1 MNYSKLKIA
10 ITGGKG
16 GVGKSMVATS
26 LAIEFARIAK
36 TMLVDADA
44 ECPNDHLLLSVKRK
58 KYEAVY
64 QPIPKWDFA
73 KCTKCGKCASVCK
86 QNAVVFVKGKFPV
99 FVKDVCIGCKA
110 CIAACPAGAITET
123 KKEIGTIYIG
133 KYNVHPVKSAK
144 GGAAKPQ
151 FNGVNLVSSELK
163 LGELASGEVV
173 AEVRKY
179 SDKINKKIKAKTV
192 IIDSSP
198 GIGCPV
204 IASLVGTDYIVAVT
218 EPTPSA
224 LFDLKRVLYLAD
236 HFGVK
241 HGIIINKFDLAKNF
255 YKKIEKFAKENNIPI
270 IGRIP
275 YRKDFIDSSIK
286 MKPVVEI
293 NPDYQKLFQ
302 KIIKQINLTG
312 KKYAKTAA
320 LQKNRI

>member
-1 MNYSKLKIA
+1 MKIA

-26 LAIEFARIAK
+26 LAVEFSRK
-36 TMLVDADA
+36 TKTLLVDADA

-58 KYEAVY
+58 KYITVY
-64 QPIPKWDFA
+64 QPIPKWDFK

-86 QNAVVFVKGKFPV
+86 QNAIVSVKNKYPA

-110 CIAACPAGAITET
+110 CIVACPTGAITEI
-123 KKEIGTIYIG
+123 KKEIGIIYTG
-133 KYNVHPVKSAK
+133 KNYN
-144 GGAAKPQ
+144 
-151 FNGVNLVSSELK
+151 VNLVSGELK

-179 SDKINKKIKAKTV
+179 SDKIKEKIKADII

-224 LFDLKRVLYLAD
+224 LFDLKRVLYLAN
-236 HFGVK
+236 HFGIK
-241 HGIIINKFDLAKNF
+241 HGIVINKSDLAENF
-255 YKKIEKFAKENNIPI
+255 YKKIEKFAKTNRIPI
-270 IGRIP
+270 LGKIP
-275 YRKDFIDSSIK
+275 YRKDFVESTIK

-293 NPDYQKLFQ
+293 NPEYG
-302 KIIKQINLTG
+302 KIFKDIINQIL
-312 KKYAKTAA
+312 K
-320 LQKNRI
+320 

>member
-1 MNYSKLKIA
+1 MKIA

-26 LAIEFARIAK
+26 LVVEFARENK

-58 KYEAVY
+58 KYTTCY
-64 QPIPKWDFA
+64 QPIPKFDYK
-73 KCTKCGKCASVCK
+73 KCKKCGKCASVCK
-86 QNAVVFVKGKFPV
+86 QNAIVFAKGKYPA

-110 CIAACPAGAITET
+110 CIVACPTGAITET
-123 KKEIGTIYIG
+123 KKEIGTIYTG
-133 KYNVHPVKSAK
+133 KNYD
-144 GGAAKPQ
+144 
-151 FNGVNLVSSELK
+151 VNLVSSELK

-179 SDKINKKIKAKTV
+179 SDKINEKIKAGV
-192 IIDSSP
+192 VVIDSSP

-224 LFDLKRVLYLAD
+224 IFDLKRVLYLAN
-236 HFGVK
+236 HFKIK
-241 HGIIINKFDLAKNF
+241 HGIVINKFDLAQNF
-255 YKKIEKFAKENNIPI
+255 YKEIEKFTKGNSTPI
-270 IGRIP
+270 LGKIP
-275 YRKDFIDSSIK
+275 YKKDFVNSTIK

-293 NPDYQKLFQ
+293 NPKYKKLFKEIIN
-302 KIIKQINLTG
+302 KIRVELK
-312 KKYAKTAA
+312 
-320 LQKNRI
+320 